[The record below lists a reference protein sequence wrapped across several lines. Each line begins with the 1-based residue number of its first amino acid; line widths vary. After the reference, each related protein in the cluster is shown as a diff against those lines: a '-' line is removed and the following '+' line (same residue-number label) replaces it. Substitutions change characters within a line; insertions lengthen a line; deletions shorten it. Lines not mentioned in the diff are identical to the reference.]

1 MGSYIIEE
9 FNAGRKTPLAKI
21 YLIGIFALC
30 LLSNV
35 AVIAFR
41 SIYGSNEGTFAYN
54 IMTYATWCFF
64 IPYYSCILI
73 ADMVF
78 GREYPSK
85 DNNVMLREGMSP
97 TKVYLVKL
105 LASILLALLFLVIT
119 LAVFLGITMIFHFSE
134 GSTGL
139 YEIKDFFEKMLYAVP
154 LWLAGI
160 GISNMFLFMFD
171 KGGKLKPYLC
181 YLGLTVL
188 FERFIMLLA
197 AEPFKLEPF
206 RKLRTV
212 VVTQLFSLIP
222 YPADPARN
230 IPLTIF
236 LGFLYLLISTLI
248 GIHLF
253 NRKIN
258 KKQAGSIQT

>member
-9 FNAGRKTPLAKI
+9 FNAGRKSALARI
-21 YLIGIFALC
+21 FLICIIALC
-30 LLSNV
+30 LLSNI

-54 IMTYATWCFF
+54 IITYATWCFF
-64 IPYYSCILI
+64 IPYYSCIMI

-78 GREYPSK
+78 GKEYPNK
-85 DNNVMLREGMSP
+85 DNNVMLRKGMSP

-105 LASILLALLFLVIT
+105 LASILLALAFMLATLIIFFGIT
-119 LAVFLGITMIFHFSE
+119 LIFHFSE
-134 GSTGL
+134 GSTLL
-139 YEIKDFFEKMLYAVP
+139 YEIKDFLEKMLYAIP
-154 LWLAGI
+154 LWLAGV
-160 GISNMFLFMFD
+160 GMGNMFLFMFD

-188 FERFIMLLA
+188 FERLIMLLA

-236 LGFLYLLISTLI
+236 LGFFYLLLSTLI
-248 GIHLF
+248 GIYLF
-253 NRKIN
+253 NRKTGPARR
-258 KKQAGSIQT
+258 K

>member
-1 MGSYIIEE
+1 MGHYIIEE
-9 FNAGRKTPLAKI
+9 FNAGRKTALARI

-41 SIYGSNEGTFAYN
+41 SIYGNNEGTFAYN

-78 GREYPSK
+78 GKEYPNK

-105 LASILLALLFLVIT
+105 LASILLALAFLVVT
-119 LAVFLGITMIFHFSE
+119 LVAFLGITMIFHFSE
-134 GSTGL
+134 GSIGL

-171 KGGKLKPYLC
+171 KGGKLKAYLC
-181 YLGLTVL
+181 YLGLTGKSRAVTIYYNHP
-188 FERFIMLLA
+188 R
-197 AEPFKLEPF
+197 
-206 RKLRTV
+206 LRNSFHFV
-212 VVTQLFSLIP
+212 NHRS
-222 YPADPARN
+222 Y
-230 IPLTIF
+230 
-236 LGFLYLLISTLI
+236 
-248 GIHLF
+248 IHLPSRHTSCC
-253 NRKIN
+253 NSPDRSQSDNTCICTSRSHP
-258 KKQAGSIQT
+258 A

>member
-1 MGSYIIEE
+1 MGYFIIEE
-9 FNAGRKTPLAKI
+9 FNAGRKTRLARS
-21 YLIGIFALC
+21 YLICVFTLC
-30 LLSNV
+30 LFSNL

-78 GREYPSK
+78 GKEYPNK

-97 TKVYLVKL
+97 VKVYLVKL
-105 LASILLALLFLVIT
+105 LASILLALAFMIFTLV
-119 LAVFLGITMIFHFSE
+119 VFLGITMIFHFSE
-134 GSTGL
+134 GSSGV
-139 YEIKDFFEKMLYAVP
+139 YEIKDFFEKTLYAVP

-188 FERFIMLLA
+188 LERLIMILA

-222 YPADPARN
+222 YPADPTRN
-230 IPLTIF
+230 IPLTVF
-236 LGFLYLLISTLI
+236 LGFLYLLISTII
-248 GIHLF
+248 GILIF
-253 NRKIN
+253 N
-258 KKQAGSIQT
+258 KKMKN